1 MLILITQTGQPQI
14 GADANS
20 QALHQ
25 RLIKGWTSRW
35 SLHSWCFCSSPSFHS
50 PCHWKEFMWTPGL
63 CLCSEFWAY
72 ICAAVWKLLG
82 VLCLTPSLFVLQ
94 KETTWK
100 TFMLSMEEN
109 NFLTDCLLRSQPFP
123 AISLKSV
130 VPPKTLASWWK
141 ERQECCFPLPPH
153 PPHSFTSGSF
163 LTVFCLL
170 MGESHRRSQWL
181 PSPHSDSFQSEG
193 GCQGNHRYQ
202 SPAIPL
208 NQGLI
213 YIERNF
219 HSRA

>member
-1 MLILITQTGQPQI
+1 M
-14 GADANS
+14 
-20 QALHQ
+20 
-25 RLIKGWTSRW
+25 
-35 SLHSWCFCSSPSFHS
+35 
-50 PCHWKEFMWTPGL
+50 PGL
-63 CLCSEFWAY
+63 CLCSEFCAY
-72 ICAAVWKLLG
+72 LCSCLKTLGGTFVWLHHSLCSKKRQLGRLL
-82 VLCLTPSLFVLQ
+82 CFQ
-94 KETTWK
+94 WK
-100 TFMLSMEEN
+100 EN
-109 NFLTDCLLRSQPFP
+109 NFLTDCLLRSQPFH

-141 ERQECCFPLPPH
+141 ERKKCCFPH
-153 PPHSFTSGSF
+153 PPHSFTGGCF

-170 MGESHRRSQWL
+170 MGESHRRSQWF
-181 PSPHSDSFQSEG
+181 PSPHSGSFQSEGG